1 MAIAVMPAQS
11 DAAPPAW
18 LLPGQETAFRR
29 ALAALEMF
37 GGALVAERT
46 GAGKTYIALAVAAA
60 WSAKPAV
67 CVVPAAIADQWRRTA
82 RRLSTEIIVGT
93 HERASRGILP
103 RHAGLVIVDESHRFR
118 NPEARRHSV
127 VARWL
132 VGRPALL
139 LTATPAVNRLADLV
153 AQLRLVVPDDVLT
166 RWGVNS
172 LRSLAAARS
181 MPDAVAHLIVRSASG
196 VRQPDRRYRTE
207 RMSAEPECIELIDRL
222 VLSSS
227 APVARLVRGVLLRAA
242 ASSSAALA
250 GVLRRYRLLLLHA
263 SDAAGSGVRIGR
275 AALRRCIGAAADQTA
290 LWPLLAPGTDDVEL
304 ALSDIDAIE
313 QIERRARDLLRRP
326 DARAER
332 LGQMLADG
340 RRTLVFTGWRETAE
354 WLRGTL
360 GPARVAWCTGSD
372 AGIGRMR
379 LARSEVLGMFGPHPQ
394 RAAPQVLIT
403 TDVASEGLDLQG
415 AERVVHYDLP
425 WTPMRLTQRDGRAAR
440 LGNLLPAVEIVRFDP
455 PEELDRRLRQTEILR
470 RKGRLPTEAGVTGPE
485 IDRWRA
491 LLAAAAAAPGSQGM
505 GVVEWDGRAGIL
517 ACAVIAGS
525 SSTRSPGEIAWL
537 DNDGSE
543 KRDPASLSR
552 ALEHALD
559 SAAAPPIDPGEMR
572 AARTRLAGYLRD
584 VFRRGATGP
593 WARASASPDVR
604 KLARLLVAEARRA
617 ARNRDPELME
627 TVDRALRFTAHGH
640 TVGEELLIR
649 ELATL
654 SGAALLE
661 RLHEL
666 PAPRKPHAVDAT
678 LVAAVLFRSNPPPLR

>member
-1 MAIAVMPAQS
+1 MPSPRGSTPPGFERWPEAPRHLRRRGTRASRPERSTNCSSILAPTQTISLSWRGARCAESWYRRRSMILQRQRSSSAGPIGERSPSWPIPPRIVAEALAAVTEPPLPVRASELVPARSAARAMAIAVMPAQS

-37 GGALVAERT
+37 AGALVPERT

-67 CVVPAAIADQWRRTA
+67 CVVPAAVADQWRRTA

-196 VRQPDRRYRTE
+196 VPQPDRRYRTE

-326 DARAER
+326 DAHAER

-470 RKGRLPTEAGVTGPE
+470 RKGRLPTEAGVK
-485 IDRWRA
+485 I
-491 LLAAAAAAPGSQGM
+491 
-505 GVVEWDGRAGIL
+505 GRAH
-517 ACAVIAGS
+517 V
-525 SSTRSPGEIAWL
+525 
-537 DNDGSE
+537 
-543 KRDPASLSR
+543 
-552 ALEHALD
+552 
-559 SAAAPPIDPGEMR
+559 
-572 AARTRLAGYLRD
+572 
-584 VFRRGATGP
+584 
-593 WARASASPDVR
+593 
-604 KLARLLVAEARRA
+604 
-617 ARNRDPELME
+617 
-627 TVDRALRFTAHGH
+627 
-640 TVGEELLIR
+640 
-649 ELATL
+649 
-654 SGAALLE
+654 
-661 RLHEL
+661 
-666 PAPRKPHAVDAT
+666 
-678 LVAAVLFRSNPPPLR
+678 